1 MPQRSAAEQRKVD
14 RKVAKR
20 AEEAAECKRLKDE
33 HDDFKNSDAA
43 PGPHRD
49 KKLKKLYDD
58 WYDYYAATDNGKRQ
72 IKREEQNSLSNNLHK
87 KLEAA
92 RGDDTLRPTTKKQKV
107 DDLVAQAAAAKE
119 KTHAAEQKTRD
130 DAKRQKV
137 IDLRA
142 DACAVA
148 ADASLAPW
156 KRRDEAARLEKQ
168 AVAAEEDTPAA
179 QKRRWTEART
189 ARTLLELEEY
199 LEDELCGDADPD
211 HVFLLET
218 AINGQ
223 EELMAK
229 RERWQDQRDER
240 RRVECAVELLKDERT
255 KIMAGDE
262 MIGDRTD
269 PWHVASYDQGIAAL
283 EEFLKPSARPAAAQR
298 ERERRRAATAT
309 HKALADE
316 LAVLLDDEDADEDD
330 VADLTAR
337 VQAAEEDT
345 PAAQQRRWRRAATAT
360 HKALADELAAAEE
373 DTPAAQQ
380 RRWRR
385 AATATHKAL
394 ADELAVLLDD
404 EDADEDDVA
413 DLTARVQAAWLKTG
427 AGYYAARALAD
438 LEAEIRASAG
448 TQKVPPGEILESAR
462 AIARAVV
469 DYCLQEIRAGRR
481 VYIGN
486 ARYAQMLKE
495 AKCVPRRKCSAVK
508 GPRGGALPWDRF
520 FFKSFDRIAETVVGN
535 VAEKYAMNLLANH
548 EDVELDDFAYDRF
561 GSGGVHHDEALGDTG
576 LYVLSLEP
584 RATDTTRPSRY
595 ILGREVK
602 FSAEFE
608 AELKGKQSPAG
619 MPTSARKGDLDVYM
633 QDFSAEGSPVYRV
646 YTRGTWTVFT
656 YKRKPDSPFNGPQ
669 KFKWGSSAVARAKAQ
684 AKIDEKSVKG
694 NYVVVG
700 SDSWV

>member
-1 MPQRSAAEQRKVD
+1 MPQRTAAEQRKLD
-14 RKVAKR
+14 RKAAKR
-20 AEEAAECKRLKDE
+20 EEENLECETRKKRY
-33 HDDFKNSDAA
+33 DDFKNSDAA

-49 KKLKKLYDD
+49 KKLKKLHDD
-58 WYDYYAATDNGKRQ
+58 WYDYYAATTNGKRQ

-92 RGDDTLRPTTKKQKV
+92 RADDTLRPTTKKQKV
-107 DDLVAQAAAAKE
+107 DDLAAQAAAAKE

-142 DACAVA
+142 DARAVA

-179 QKRRWTEART
+179 QKRRWTEAKT

-337 VQAAEEDT
+337 VQAA
-345 PAAQQRRWRRAATAT
+345 
-360 HKALADELAAAEE
+360 
-373 DTPAAQQ
+373 
-380 RRWRR
+380 
-385 AATATHKAL
+385 
-394 ADELAVLLDD
+394 
-404 EDADEDDVA
+404 
-413 DLTARVQAAWLKTG
+413 WLKTG

-448 TQKVPPGEILESAR
+448 TQKVPPGEILERAR

-495 AKCVPRRKCSAVK
+495 AKCVPRRKCFAVK

-656 YKRKPDSPFNGPQ
+656 YKRKPDSPFNGLQ

>member
-14 RKVAKR
+14 R
-20 AEEAAECKRLKDE
+20 
-33 HDDFKNSDAA
+33 
-43 PGPHRD
+43 

-87 KLEAA
+87 KLEAR
-92 RGDDTLRPTTKKQKV
+92 RGDALRPATKKQKV
-107 DDLVAQAAAAKE
+107 GDLVAQAAAAKE

-137 IDLRA
+137 IDLSASVRSPPGEFG
-142 DACAVA
+142 AV
-148 ADASLAPW
+148 
-156 KRRDEAARLEKQ
+156 EARGRLEKQ

-199 LEDELCGDADPD
+199 LEDELCGGGPD
-211 HVFLLET
+211 HVFL
-218 AINGQ
+218 
-223 EELMAK
+223 
-229 RERWQDQRDER
+229 R
-240 RRVECAVELLKDERT
+240 
-255 KIMAGDE
+255 
-262 MIGDRTD
+262 
-269 PWHVASYDQGIAAL
+269 
-283 EEFLKPSARPAAAQR
+283 F
-298 ERERRRAATAT
+298 
-309 HKALADE
+309 ADE
-316 LAVLLDDEDADEDD
+316 LAVLHGGGRAGG

-337 VQAAEEDT
+337 VQ
-345 PAAQQRRWRRAATAT
+345 
-360 HKALADELAAAEE
+360 AAEE

-413 DLTARVQAAWLKTG
+413 DLTARVRPRGSRPARGTTP
-427 AGYYAARALAD
+427 RALGGPRGGD
-438 LEAEIRASAG
+438 PRLRRDAEGAA
-448 TQKVPPGEILESAR
+448 GEILEAR
-462 AIARAVV
+462 ASAVV

-495 AKCVPRRKCSAVK
+495 AKCVPRRKCFAVK
-508 GPRGGALPWDRF
+508 GPRGGAPPWDRF

-548 EDVELDDFAYDRF
+548 ED
-561 GSGGVHHDEALGDTG
+561 ALGDTG

-608 AELKGKQSPAG
+608 AELKEAVAAG
-619 MPTSARKGDLDVYM
+619 MPASARKGDLGVYM
-633 QDFSAEGSPVYRV
+633 QDFSAEGP
-646 YTRGTWTVFT
+646 
-656 YKRKPDSPFNGPQ
+656 

>member
-92 RGDDTLRPTTKKQKV
+92 RADDTLRPTTKKQKV

-337 VQAAEEDT
+337 VQAA
-345 PAAQQRRWRRAATAT
+345 
-360 HKALADELAAAEE
+360 
-373 DTPAAQQ
+373 
-380 RRWRR
+380 
-385 AATATHKAL
+385 
-394 ADELAVLLDD
+394 
-404 EDADEDDVA
+404 
-413 DLTARVQAAWLKTG
+413 WLKTG

-448 TQKVPPGEILESAR
+448 TQK
-462 AIARAVV
+462 
-469 DYCLQEIRAGRR
+469 EIRAGRR

-495 AKCVPRRKCSAVK
+495 AKCVPRRKCFAVK
-508 GPRGGALPWDRF
+508 GPRGRALPWDRF

-548 EDVELDDFAYDRF
+548 EDVELDDFVRPPARRRPPRR
-561 GSGGVHHDEALGDTG
+561 GAGRPG

-656 YKRKPDSPFNGPQ
+656 YKRKPDSPFNGLQ

-684 AKIDEKSVKG
+684 AKIDEKYVKG

>member
-87 KLEAA
+87 KLEARRPRSGRRRRSRSA
-92 RGDDTLRPTTKKQKV
+92 RRG
-107 DDLVAQAAAAKE
+107 
-119 KTHAAEQKTRD
+119 
-130 DAKRQKV
+130 
-137 IDLRA
+137 
-142 DACAVA
+142 
-148 ADASLAPW
+148 
-156 KRRDEAARLEKQ
+156 ARLEQ

-199 LEDELCGDADPD
+199 LEDELCGGGPD

-316 LAVLLDDEDADEDD
+316 LAVLLGSEGG
-330 VADLTAR
+330 R
-337 VQAAEEDT
+337 GG
-345 PAAQQRRWRRAATAT
+345 
-360 HKALADELAAAEE
+360 
-373 DTPAAQQ
+373 
-380 RRWRR
+380 
-385 AATATHKAL
+385 
-394 ADELAVLLDD
+394 
-404 EDADEDDVA
+404 VA

-448 TQKVPPGEILESAR
+448 AQK
-462 AIARAVV
+462 
-469 DYCLQEIRAGRR
+469 EIRAGRR

-495 AKCVPRRKCSAVK
+495 AKCVPRRKCRGQ
-508 GPRGGALPWDRF
+508 GPARRALPWDRF

-608 AELKGKQSPAG
+608 AELKEA
-619 MPTSARKGDLDVYM
+619 
-633 QDFSAEGSPVYRV
+633 DFSAEGSPVYRV

-656 YKRKPDSPFNGPQ
+656 YKRKPDSPFNGLQ

>member
-1 MPQRSAAEQRKVD
+1 MPKRTAAEQRYAE

-20 AEEAAECKRLKDE
+20 AEEAAECKRLKDA

-58 WYDYYAATDNGKRQ
+58 WYVYYAATDNGKQQ
-72 IKREEQNSLSNNLHK
+72 IKREAQNSLSNNLHK

-92 RGDDTLRPTTKKQKV
+92 RADDTLRETTKKQKV
-107 DDLVAQAAAAKE
+107 DELAAQAAAAKA
-119 KTHAAEQKTRD
+119 KTHAATEKVRN

-137 IDLRA
+137 IDLRE
-142 DACAVA
+142 DARAVA

-168 AVAAEEDTPAA
+168 AVAAEEDTHAA
-179 QKRRWTEART
+179 EQRRWKEAKT
-189 ARTLLELEEY
+189 ARTLQELEES

-255 KIMAGDE
+255 KMMACD
-262 MIGDRTD
+262 DDYDD
-269 PWHVASYDQGIAAL
+269 PDPENVLAYDQGIAAL

-298 ERERRRAATAT
+298 ERERRRAATAK

-316 LAVLLDDEDADEDD
+316 LEVLLDDEDADEDD

-345 PAAQQRRWRRAATAT
+345 PAARSRRQRLAAYAA
-360 HKALADELAAAEE
+360 HKALADELAAA
-373 DTPAAQQ
+373 
-380 RRWRR
+380 WR
-385 AATATHKAL
+385 
-394 ADELAVLLDD
+394 
-404 EDADEDDVA
+404 
-413 DLTARVQAAWLKTG
+413 KTG

-448 TQKVPPGEILESAR
+448 TQK
-462 AIARAVV
+462 
-469 DYCLQEIRAGRR
+469 EIRAGRR

-495 AKCVPRRKCSAVK
+495 AKRVPRRRYFAVK

-548 EDVELDDFAYDRF
+548 EDVELDDFAFDNL

-576 LYVLSLEP
+576 LYVFSLEP

-608 AELKGKQSPAG
+608 AELKGKQSPTG

-656 YKRKPDSPFNGPQ
+656 YKRKPDSPYAGLQ
-669 KFKWGSSAVARAKAQ
+669 KRKWGSSAVARAKAQ

>member
-1 MPQRSAAEQRKVD
+1 MD

-72 IKREEQNSLSNNLHK
+72 IKREAQNSLSNNLHK

-92 RGDDTLRPTTKKQKV
+92 RADDTLRPTTKKQKV
-107 DDLVAQAAAAKE
+107 DDLAAQAAAAKE
-119 KTHAAEQKTRD
+119 KTHAAEENTRN

-142 DACAVA
+142 DARAVA

-156 KRRDEAARLEKQ
+156 KRRDEAARLEKRT
-168 AVAAEEDTPAA
+168 VAAEEDTHAA
-179 QKRRWTEART
+179 QQLRWMEAKS
-189 ARTLLELEEY
+189 ARTLQDLEES

-211 HVFLLET
+211 PVFLLET

-223 EELMAK
+223 EELMANH
-229 RERWQDQRDER
+229 ERWQDQRDER

-283 EEFLKPSARPAAAQR
+283 EEFLKPSAR
-298 ERERRRAATAT
+298 
-309 HKALADE
+309 
-316 LAVLLDDEDADEDD
+316 
-330 VADLTAR
+330 
-337 VQAAEEDT
+337 
-345 PAAQQRRWRRAATAT
+345 
-360 HKALADELAAAEE
+360 LAAAG
-373 DTPAAQQ
+373 
-380 RRWRR
+380 R
-385 AATATHKAL
+385 
-394 ADELAVLLDD
+394 
-404 EDADEDDVA
+404 
-413 DLTARVQAAWLKTG
+413 
-427 AGYYAARALAD
+427 YAARRAAD

-448 TQKVPPGEILESAR
+448 TQKVPPGEILERAR

-469 DYCLQEIRAGRR
+469 DYSLQEIARGRR
-481 VYIGN
+481 VSIGN
-486 ARYAQMLKE
+486 ARFARIVEE
-495 AKCVPRRKCSAVK
+495 AKSVPRREGFAVK
-508 GPRGGALPWDRF
+508 GPRGGALPWSRF
-520 FFKSFDRIAETVVGN
+520 SLKLFPRVAETVVGN
-535 VAEKYAMNLLANH
+535 VAEKYAHNMLANH
-548 EDVELDDFAYDRF
+548 KAVTLDDLAYDNF

-595 ILGREVK
+595 ILGRDVE
-602 FSAEFE
+602 FSDEFE
-608 AELKGKQSPAG
+608 AELAAGRSPAG
-619 MPTSARKGDLDVYM
+619 MPTSARKDDLDVYM
-633 QDFSAEGSPVYRV
+633 QDFSATGSPVYRV
-646 YTRGTWTVFT
+646 YTRGTWAVFT
-656 YKRKPDSPFNGPQ
+656 YKKKPDSPFNGLQ